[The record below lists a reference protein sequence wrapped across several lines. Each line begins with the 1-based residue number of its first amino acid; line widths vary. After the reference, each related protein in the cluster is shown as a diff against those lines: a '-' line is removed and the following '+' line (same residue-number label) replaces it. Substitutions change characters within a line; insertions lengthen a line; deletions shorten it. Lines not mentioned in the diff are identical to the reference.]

1 MLHVVIAVN
10 IILWYSEKKFIIT
23 FFLRGTHKSS
33 SPVDDIS
40 VRIRPEAVTRRG
52 EGGHDL
58 TQGGVDDV
66 LDRDHRHGDLRELG
80 GRVQLVGVGGGGGAL
95 VARLVRV
102 TSQGERLGPDLPAN
116 VDNDEDTEEGRDDGD
131 GDTHNKAGHAR
142 VRVTLRDAFPGMIMD
157 QEISSLTV
165 GAGRGT
171 VL

>member
-23 FFLRGTHKSS
+23 FFRGGTHKSW

-40 VRIRPEAVTRRG
+40 VRIRPEAVTRWG

-66 LDRDHRHGDLRELG
+66 LDRDHRHGHLRGELG
-80 GRVQLVGVGGGGGAL
+80 GRVQLVGVGGGGAL
-95 VARLVRV
+95 VAGLVRV
-102 TSQGERLGPDLPAN
+102 TRQGERLGPDLPAN

-131 GDTHNKAGHAR
+131 GDTNNKAGHAR
-142 VRVTLRDAFPGMIMD
+142 V
-157 QEISSLTV
+157 
-165 GAGRGT
+165 
-171 VL
+171 